1 MAERA
6 GTMTAAMTFAVLS
19 MLWLAVRTVRVI
31 ACILVTTLAGLVL
44 TTAMGLAAVGRF
56 NLISVAFIP
65 LYVGLGIDFAIQFSV
80 RYRAEHVGH
89 RDARTALNA
98 TGSAVGGSLAL
109 AAAAMA
115 VGFFAF
121 LPTAYV
127 GCFGAQVSSPASA
140 WRSPSCSA
148 SRCCR
153 LFCSLEIRGI
163 RPPRAVS
170 RSWRRLAFTS

>member
-19 MLWLAVRTVRVI
+19 MLWLAVRRVRVI

-80 RYRAEHVGH
+80 RYRAEHVGR

-98 TGSAVGGSLAL
+98 TGAAVGGSLAL

-127 GCFGAQVSSPASA
+127 GASELGLIA
-140 WRSPSCSA
+140 GIGMAIAFCSA
-148 SRCCR
+148 CCRCCR
-153 LFCSLEIRGI
+153 LFCSWETRGI